1 MASSS
6 EKFCLKW
13 NDFQQNIAS
22 SYHNLRK
29 DQDFSYVTLICEDH
43 HQIEAHKII
52 LNACSPFFSDVL
64 KRNKHPHPMIYMRAV
79 KSKDMLAILDFIYH
93 GEANIYQEDLNGFLE
108 LSEELQLKG
117 LSGTKDNIE
126 DVAEVYLDKTQ
137 QQEPRKNGRFFKQEN
152 ILQPPSKLDNETYAA
167 DRAEYHSIVPVD
179 VPVLSSFADNSMEDM
194 KSKLDS
200 MIERVDGRD
209 DILKCTVCGK
219 GTMGKNA
226 KTILRQHI
234 ETHIEGLSYPCNQ
247 CDTVSKTSNNLKVH
261 VFRTHRSR
269 LYKKYMQ

>member
-13 NDFQQNIAS
+13 NDFQQNITS

-29 DQDFSYVTLICEDH
+29 DQDFSDVTLISEDH
-43 HQIEAHKII
+43 QQIEAHKII

-64 KRNKHPHPMIYMRAV
+64 KRNKHPHPMIYMRAI
-79 KSKDMLAILDFIYH
+79 KAKELLAIIDFMYH
-93 GEANIYQEDLNGFLE
+93 GEANIYQDDLNGFLA

-117 LSGTKDNIE
+117 LSGTKDTNE
-126 DVAEVYLDKTQ
+126 DVAEAYLDNTK
-137 QQEPRKNGRFFKQEN
+137 QQEPRKKGRFFKQEY
-152 ILQPPSKLDNETYAA
+152 ILQPPIKLDNSTYEAG
-167 DRAEYHSIVPVD
+167 RAESHSIVPVD
-179 VPVLSSFADNSMEDM
+179 VPVFSSLVAANNSMEYM

-200 MIERVDGRD
+200 MIEKVDGRD
-209 DILKCTVCGK
+209 DLSKCTVCGK
-219 GTMGKNA
+219 RTMGKNA

-261 VFRTHRSR
+261 VFRNHRI
-269 LYKKYMQ
+269 